1 MRRSLLG
8 AAICAAAPGAALA
21 QSMDNMR
28 GMTMPA
34 TPASPDHHDMAAI
47 SGMAMMGDGVSSP
60 GSGTA
65 RLPANDH
72 MTGLHIVVGDWMLM
86 VHGYAW
92 ASWTDQ
98 GRPRGS
104 REAFVQSM
112 AMVEAS
118 RPVAD
123 GVDLTLRSML
133 SADPLMGERGYPNLF
148 ASGETAH
155 GLALIDRQHPHDLVM
170 ELSGRIDVASGA
182 GSRLILYAA
191 LPGEPALGPSAFM
204 HRGSARFDPEAPITH
219 HWFDSTHISWGVVT
233 AGYATRHW
241 QVEASRFKGREPDEN
256 RTNIETPRLDS
267 WSVRATWNPTPA
279 WSVEM
284 SYGAL
289 HSPEAL
295 HPEEDERRLIA
306 SVSYSAHGLALID
319 RQHPHDLL
327 MELSGRID
335 VTAGTDSRFFV
346 YGGLPGEP
354 ALGPSAFM
362 HRGSARFDPE
372 APITH
377 HWFDSTHI
385 SWGVAT
391 AGYATRHWQVEASGF
406 KGREPDEDRTNIETP
421 RLDSWSIRAT
431 WNPTPAWSAEVSY
444 GVLHSP
450 EALHP
455 EEDERRLI
463 ASVSYSA
470 HGLDVT
476 AGYARKAIRP
486 GRVLPA
492 WMLEGTYAITRRH
505 ALFGRFENVLNTE
518 LFEREEQLGLDPPLA
533 GEPFRVSKFT
543 AGYAYTLPLGKSFAV
558 ALGGAASAYAKS
570 DRLDAAYGRHPHS
583 LTLFAKLMLGR

>member
-8 AAICAAAPGAALA
+8 AAICAAAPSAALA
-21 QSMDNMR
+21 QSMDNMP

-34 TPASPDHHDMAAI
+34 APATPDHHDMAGM
-47 SGMAMMGDGVSSP
+47 SGMTMMGDGASSP
-60 GSGTA
+60 GSGSA
-65 RLPANDH
+65 RLPANDR
-72 MTGLHIVVGDWMLM
+72 MIGLHVMAGDWMLM
-86 VHGYAW
+86 LHGYAW

-98 GRPRGS
+98 GGPRGS

-112 AMVEAS
+112 AMIEAS

-133 SADPLMGERGYPNLF
+133 SADPLMGRRGYPDLF
-148 ASGETAH
+148 ASGET
-155 GLALIDRQHPHDLVM
+155 
-170 ELSGRIDVASGA
+170 
-182 GSRLILYAA
+182 
-191 LPGEPALGPSAFM
+191 
-204 HRGSARFDPEAPITH
+204 
-219 HWFDSTHISWGVVT
+219 
-233 AGYATRHW
+233 
-241 QVEASRFKGREPDEN
+241 
-256 RTNIETPRLDS
+256 
-267 WSVRATWNPTPA
+267 
-279 WSVEM
+279 
-284 SYGAL
+284 
-289 HSPEAL
+289 
-295 HPEEDERRLIA
+295 
-306 SVSYSAHGLALID
+306 AHGLALID

-335 VTAGTDSRFFV
+335 VSAGRDSRFFV

-372 APITH
+372 APISH

-385 SWGVAT
+385 SWGVVT

-421 RLDSWSIRAT
+421 RLDSWSVRAT
-431 WNPTPAWSAEVSY
+431 WNPTRAWSAEISY
-444 GVLHSP
+444 GALHSP

-505 ALFGRFENVLNTE
+505 AVFGRFENVLNTE
-518 LFEREEQLGLDPPLA
+518 LFERDEQLGLDPPLA

-570 DRLDAAYGRHPHS
+570 ERLDSAYGRHPHS